1 MPQVASDAKSHALK
15 LPQPHSAARH
25 SQAADRAPA
34 TPFESLLDDQAA
46 PASERVSPRA
56 DDARVSRSTR
66 TQEAQAA
73 AKPKAGKPDK
83 AATADHD
90 AAPAAAGTDHP
101 DVTAEN
107 AEKSDNAGK
116 PENPWRAQ
124 LAAMAGAQHGA
135 TGETTTDAQPAELP
149 PEQPVADGTMACAID
164 PAAALALADPAA
176 PLPAEPID
184 TVIIAT
190 AANDAVATTVASP
203 VAGEAAVAEDST
215 VIADAARTAAFNPAE
230 LQPKADKADKADK
243 AGKAEKSDQ
252 ADGQADAAKTAIET
266 STVKAAPP
274 QADGKPAPALHADG
288 KPTHTAH
295 TDGAPAPTARADGKP
310 AHTDAD
316 KDLIAQARGEAP
328 ANPHRAGA
336 EVSAT
341 ASADGNG
348 AATKTTTDAA
358 QPTHTITA
366 PPHIA
371 ASSSPAGAPQPLP
384 QAAAVPLAGV
394 AVEIASKAVA
404 GKNHFEIRL
413 DPPELGRIEVRLD
426 VDRNGHVTSRLIAD
440 RQDTLDLL
448 RRDSAGLE
456 RALQDAGLKTSDNGL
471 QFSLRDQAS
480 GQQQRDRGA
489 DTARLV
495 IEDESLPAI
504 EAIPQNY
511 GRLGSRSGGL
521 DIRV

>member
-1 MPQVASDAKSHALK
+1 MPQVASDTKSHALK
-15 LPQPHSAARH
+15 LPQLPSSAR
-25 SQAADRAPA
+25 QRPAADRAQGQ
-34 TPFESLLDDQAA
+34 PFESLLDDQAA
-46 PASERVSPRA
+46 PASDRVSPRA
-56 DDARVSRSTR
+56 GDDKVSRSTR

-90 AAPAAAGTDHP
+90 AAPTAAGTDHP
-101 DVTAEN
+101 DVTVEN

-116 PENPWRAQ
+116 VETGWEAQ
-124 LAAMAGAQHGA
+124 LAAMAGAQHGD
-135 TGETTTDAQPAELP
+135 TDETTTDAQPAELP

-176 PLPAEPID
+176 PLVVEPVD
-184 TVIIAT
+184 TVTIAI
-190 AANDAVATTVASP
+190 AGPDAVATRAASP
-203 VAGEAAVAEDST
+203 PAGEAAAADDST

-230 LQPKADKADKADK
+230 LQPKADKADKA
-243 AGKAEKSDQ
+243 GKAEKSGQ
-252 ADGQADAAKTAIET
+252 ADGQTDAAKTAVET

-274 QADGKPAPALHADG
+274 QADGKPAFALHEDG
-288 KPTHTAH
+288 KPTHTTD
-295 TDGAPAPTARADGKP
+295 TDGAPALMAHADAKPAQP

-336 EVSAT
+336 EVPAT

-371 ASSSPAGAPQPLP
+371 ASSSPAGAPPPLP

-404 GKNHFEIRL
+404 GKNRFEIRL

-504 EAIPQNY
+504 EAMPQRY
-511 GRLGSRSGGL
+511 GRLGSRGGGL